1 MLVIMSMHPQD
12 IPDIPIETVQV
23 ALASFPKG
31 NIYMQI
37 RDTLGSI
44 FDDETFV
51 DLFPQKGT
59 LAFSP
64 WRLAL
69 VCVMQFTEN
78 LSDRQAA
85 DAVRG
90 RIDWKYALSLPLTDP
105 GFDYSILSEFRTR
118 LLTNGV
124 EQKLLDLLLNKLK
137 EKKLLKTAKRQRTDS
152 THVLAAIR
160 VLNRL
165 ETLGEAMRSALD
177 NLAAAAPEWLV
188 TNIQPDWFDRYGRR
202 VENYRLP
209 KLDSE
214 REELGS
220 TIGTDGLA
228 LLDTIYDPDAPQW
241 LRQIPAVETLRQ
253 IWIQQ
258 FYAPDDNGSIKW
270 RSVKDMPPSTI
281 AIHSPHDVE
290 AHYSTKRSVN
300 WVGYKVHMT
309 EICDEDSPRFI
320 TNVHTTLSTIT
331 DEQAVE
337 PIHSSLLE
345 KNLLPSEHL
354 LDAGYVTSEHLIDS
368 FAKHQVEIIGPVR
381 SDPSWQA
388 KQGKG
393 FDTKGFKIDWN
404 NKVAICPQ
412 GHKSSQWINTKDTKE
427 KPLIKVKFLR
437 STCKTCPV
445 RSSCTKSKKEPR
457 ELSIRPKEQQ
467 LALQTQREVQQTP
480 DWKETYNQRAG
491 IESTHSQG
499 VRRSSLRRSRYIGL
513 AKTHLMNVFIA
524 CSLNL
529 ARLDAWLNGIP
540 LAKTRESRFT
550 QIRPQSA

>member
-1 MLVIMSMHPQD
+1 MHPQN
-12 IPDIPIETVQV
+12 IPDIPKETLEV
-23 ALASFPKG
+23 ARASFPKG

-44 FDDETFV
+44 FDDEAFV
-51 DLFPQKGT
+51 DLFPKKGQS
-59 LAFSP
+59 AFSP

-69 VCVMQFTEN
+69 VCIMQFTEN

-90 RIDWKYALSLPLTDP
+90 RIDWKYALSLSLTDP
-105 GFDYSILSEFRTR
+105 GFNYSILSEFRSR
-118 LLTNGV
+118 LLTSGV
-124 EQKLLDLLLNKLK
+124 EQKLLDVLLNKLK
-137 EKKLLKTAKRQRTDS
+137 EKGLLKTAKRQRTDS

-165 ETLGEAMRSALD
+165 ETLGEAMRCALD
-177 NLAAAAPEWLV
+177 GLAVAAPEWLV

-214 REELGS
+214 REALAS
-220 TIGTDGLA
+220 TIGEDGLA
-228 LLDTIYDPDAPQW
+228 LLDAVYDPTTPKW

-258 FYAPDDNGSIKW
+258 FYPPDCDGSIKW

-290 AHYSTKRSVN
+290 AHYSSKRTTN

-309 EICDEDSPRFI
+309 EVCDRDSPRFI
-320 TNVHTTLSTIT
+320 TNVHTTLSTIN
-331 DEQAVE
+331 DDRAVE
-337 PIHSSLLE
+337 PIHSSLSE
-345 KNLLPSEHL
+345 KQLLPEEHF
-354 LDAGYVTSEHLIDS
+354 LDGGYVTSGHLIES
-368 FAKHQVEIIGPVR
+368 KIKHQVEIIGPVR
-381 SDPSWQA
+381 SDTSWQA

-393 FDTKGFKIDWN
+393 FDISGFQIDWD
-404 NKVAICPQ
+404 NKTATCPQ
-412 GHKSSQWINTKDTKE
+412 GHKSTQWINTRNSQG
-427 KPLIKVKFLR
+427 KPVIRVKFFAP
-437 STCKTCPV
+437 TCRNCSV
-445 RSSCTKSKKEPR
+445 RSLCTQSKKEPR
-457 ELSIRPKEQQ
+457 ELSIHTKEEQ
-467 LALQTQREVQQTP
+467 LALQAQREVQKTA
-480 DWKETYNQRAG
+480 DWRETYDLRAG

-499 VRRSSLRRSRYIGL
+499 VRRSSLRHSRYIGL
-513 AKTHLMNVFIA
+513 NKTHLMNVLIA

-529 ARLDAWLNGIP
+529 VRLDAWLNDIP

-550 QIRPQSA
+550 QLRPQSA